1 MGAVYRGSLPG
12 PRGGAVPSPGRPAT
26 MPTFQ
31 RTSEVSMMRIV
42 VSVLV
47 VGLAALTPR
56 AAAQACPFNVQFTS
70 YGSACSPSGCPPSA
84 VGGLYTNGP
93 SGCSVTLTVMPGS
106 DLPTTY
112 FISSFLLLGFQSASA
127 PVPNGC
133 TLLAFPTLF
142 FSLPFTNA
150 LTLPIPPD
158 PALAGATAYS
168 QGIVYRQDV
177 FGTTNFFDLTPGTQ
191 ISIL

>member
-1 MGAVYRGSLPG
+1 
-12 PRGGAVPSPGRPAT
+12 
-26 MPTFQ
+26 
-31 RTSEVSMMRIV
+31 
-42 VSVLV
+42 
-47 VGLAALTPR
+47 
-56 AAAQACPFNVQFTS
+56 
-70 YGSACSPSGCPPSA
+70 GSACSPSGTPPSSMS
-84 VGGLYTNGP
+84 GLYTNTA
-93 SGCSVTLTVMPGS
+93 SGCSVTLTVLPSPDG
-106 DLPTTY
+106 PTTY
-112 FISSFLLLGFQSASA
+112 YISSFLFLGFQSVSA
-127 PVPNGC
+127 PLPNGC